1 MRPEMAGA
9 LHFAPSGARSLAWV
23 AALFALAT
31 RLALAQ
37 AIAAGGTTP
46 VELTVVGGPTLNLNA
61 QGRASPVVVR
71 IFDLGAVAAFEA
83 ADYAALFEHPG
94 DALKTDLLAQEEFV
108 LRPGD
113 IQQHNRDPQP
123 GVQALGVAAAFRDT
137 QQAVWHL
144 TVPLRPGRRNFLL
157 VDLDRNT
164 IRLIPVDQGQP

>member
-1 MRPEMAGA
+1 MAAAMHLVVA
-9 LHFAPSGARSLAWV
+9 LL
-23 AALFALAT
+23 ALAT

-37 AIAAGGTTP
+37 GVAAAGATP

-61 QGRASPVVVR
+61 QGRPSPVVVR
-71 IFDLGAVAAFEA
+71 IFDLGAAAAFEA
-83 ADYAALFEHPG
+83 ADYTALFEHPG

-113 IQQHNRDPQP
+113 IQQHNRDLQPQ
-123 GVQALGVAAAFRDT
+123 VQALGVAAAFRDM

-144 TVPLRPGRRNFLL
+144 TVPLKPGRRNFLL

-164 IRLIPVDQGQP
+164 IRLMPVDQGQP